1 MEEYIQKISSE
12 VKSRIEKDINPDTI
26 GSVVEAIKINIS
38 DTRSKNFQKYYFATI
53 GNSENYLNDTSFFH
67 TFKSKYALQGI
78 DNHYLDTLEATK
90 LPIYELL
97 TENKLMELYF
107 AYFAQAKLKRGDKTV
122 DVDLAS
128 FFAKLVHTFKPNDYC
143 ALDNP
148 IKNYFGLKRESF
160 YLAFMIISSE
170 YKAWIINNHILLK
183 SIRDQIAQIDSGNII
198 IQEKLT
204 DMKIMDLL
212 FWRIAKNEEIVRKL
226 NKDNKA
232 N

>member
-1 MEEYIQKISSE
+1 M
-12 VKSRIEKDINPDTI
+12 
-26 GSVVEAIKINIS
+26 
-38 DTRSKNFQKYYFATI
+38 
-53 GNSENYLNDTSFFH
+53 
-67 TFKSKYALQGI
+67 
-78 DNHYLDTLEATK
+78 
-90 LPIYELL
+90 
-97 TENKLMELYF
+97 
-107 AYFAQAKLKRGDKTV
+107 
-122 DVDLAS
+122 DVDLAP
-128 FFAKLVHTFKPNDYC
+128 FFAKLVHNFKPNDYC

-148 IKNYFGLKRESF
+148 IKNYFGLKRERF